1 MYSKTSMFKR
11 LFIMIWSEC
20 AFIVKAITFSGGNIM
35 KKRMVAFV
43 QSAIMVL
50 SLAGCGSNDN
60 ADPTSGNDTTTGT
73 EGTTEGAGSES
84 ADSYTYNNYVA
95 GTPATWNPH
104 EWTTN
109 EDAYIMDYTQMG
121 LYKFYLN
128 DTKDGYRI
136 VPEMAAEDPVDVT
149 AEYAGNE
156 IYGVPADATE
166 GYAFRVKLN
175 ENACWEDGT
184 PITSEDYIYS
194 MQQMLNPE
202 IQNYRAT
209 SYTTGQF
216 TLANA
221 DAYLHNDQAG
231 QVKYS
236 SLADAGYDTM
246 ADAQAAGVE
255 QFYIDMEGFYGVT
268 DEEGNGILPIDDET
282 QYRDE
287 AVAEGEDG
295 DYVSP
300 KEVYEAYF
308 TEGASYES
316 SQGDYIYVENGVYE
330 ETPWEN
336 VGLKAED
343 DYTLVFILK
352 NQIDDFYFY
361 YNLSSNWLVYKD
373 LYESNMTQT
382 GDIMKTTYA
391 TSVDTYMSYGPYKLT
406 EYQVDKQ
413 ITMEKNEN
421 WYGYTDGKHEGMYQ
435 TTKINTQIIETQATA
450 LQMFLRGELDEVSLV
465 ADNMDT
471 YRTSDFVIYTPESY
485 TTKLTFNSSK
495 EALQRLQEAAGSGI
509 NMTLLAYKDFRQAI
523 ALSIDRTEFAEQC
536 TATHQAGYG
545 LLNYMYVYDPETGA
559 LYRDSEQAKQAL
571 CNVYEVSDESEITGY
586 NKDKAAQLYQ
596 QAYDDAIAAGDLNEG
611 DTVQIDFHMYQ
622 SDDSY
627 KKIFN
632 FIQDAIDEASAGTS
646 LEGKI
651 KLEFVEDPDYYNSA
665 TAGNFGMILS
675 TWGGAAMDP
684 YSMTQCYAD
693 PAMLNEYGF
702 DPYSDLTITVDGQE
716 ITKSYYDW
724 YIAVTTGEYARAES
738 DTKLQILAGF
748 EEGFLKTYV
757 CTPIYYRTAASLMS
771 RKVVNATDEYV
782 QLVGFGGIAEMTY
795 NYTDAEWAAYVAE
808 NNNSLTY

>member
-1 MYSKTSMFKR
+1 
-11 LFIMIWSEC
+11 
-20 AFIVKAITFSGGNIM
+20 M
-35 KKRMVAFV
+35 KKRMLALVLSAVMVA
-43 QSAIMVL
+43 
-50 SLAGCGSNDN
+50 SLAGCGSDENVDS
-60 ADPTSGNDTTTGT
+60 TTGTTTGT
-73 EGTTEGAGSES
+73 EGTSEGTDSGSSE
-84 ADSYTYNNYVA
+84 SYTYNDYMA

-104 EWTTN
+104 EWTTT
-109 EDAYIMDYTQMG
+109 DDTYIMGYTQMG
-121 LYKFYLN
+121 LYTFYLN
-128 DTKDGYRI
+128 DTKDGYVI
-136 VPEMAAEDPVDVT
+136 VPEMAAADPVDVT

-156 IYGVPADATE
+156 TYGVPAGATE
-166 GYAFRVKLN
+166 GYAFRVALN
-175 ENACWEDGT
+175 EAACWEDGT
-184 PITSEDYIYS
+184 PITSADYIYS

-209 SYTTGQF
+209 LYTQGQF
-216 TLANA
+216 ALANA
-221 DAYLHNDQAG
+221 DAYLHNDRAG
-231 QVKYS
+231 EVRFS
-236 SLADAGYDTM
+236 SLATVGYDSM
-246 ADAQAAGVE
+246 ADAQADGIE
-255 QFYIDMEGFYGVT
+255 TFYIDMEGFYGVT
-268 DEEGNGILPIDDET
+268 DEEGNGILSIDDET

-300 KEVYEAYF
+300 KEVYEAYLAA
-308 TEGASYES
+308 GAPYEADQS
-316 SQGDYIYVENGVYE
+316 SYIYIEDGVYE
-330 ETPWEN
+330 ETPWES
-336 VGLKAED
+336 VGLIAED
-343 DYTLVFILK
+343 DYTLVFVLV

-361 YNLSSNWLVYKD
+361 YNLSSNWLVYED

-382 GDIMKTTYA
+382 GDIKKTTYA

-450 LQMFLRGELDEVSLV
+450 LQMFLRGELDWVSLV

-471 YRTSDFVIYTPESY
+471 YRTSDFVIYTPESN

-495 EALQRLQEAAGSGI
+495 EALTALQEAAGSNI

-559 LYRDSEQAKQAL
+559 LYRESEQAKQAL

-586 NKDKAAQLYQ
+586 NKDKAAELYQ
-596 QAYDDAIAAGDLNEG
+596 AAYDAAVAAGDLDE
-611 DTVQIDFHMYQ
+611 DDIVQIDFHMYQ

-627 KKIFN
+627 MRIFN
-632 FIQDAIDEASAGTS
+632 FIQDAIDEATVGTS
-646 LEGKI
+646 LEGRVQ
-651 KLEFVEDPDYYNSA
+651 LEFIEDPDYYNSA

-693 PAMLNEYGF
+693 PTVLNEYGF
-702 DPYSDLTITVDGQE
+702 DPYTDVTLTVDGEE
-716 ITKSYYDW
+716 ITKTYYDW
-724 YIAVTTGEYARAES
+724 YVAVTTGEYARAS
-738 DTKLQILAGF
+738 NDTKLQILAGF
-748 EEGFLKTYV
+748 EEAFLKTYV

-782 QLVGFGGIAEMTY
+782 QLVDFGGIAQMTY
-795 NYTDAEWAAYVAE
+795 NYTDAEWEAYVAE